1 MSPRKL
7 SPHPTAAELNIL
19 RVLWSLQEATVRQV
33 VDVLNETGEVGY
45 TTALKLMQIMTDKGL
60 VTRDESQRSHRYCAA
75 IPEEAMQH
83 QLLNDLL
90 TRAFGGS
97 AQKLVLR
104 ALSEHV
110 TTPKELAEIRKQ
122 LDALE
127 QRRKKS

>member
-1 MSPRKL
+1 MSPRKGT
-7 SPHPTAAELNIL
+7 SNPTAAELNIL
-19 RVLWSLQEATVRQV
+19 RVLWSLKEATVRQV

-60 VTRDESQRSHRYCAA
+60 VVRDESQRSHLYRAT
-75 IPEEAMQH
+75 IPEEEMQH

-97 AQKLVLR
+97 AQKLVMR

-110 TTPKELAEIRKQ
+110 TSPKELAEIRKQ

-127 QRRKKS
+127 QRKKKS

>member
-1 MSPRKL
+1 MSPRKQ
-7 SPHPTAAELNIL
+7 SSNPTAAELNIL
-19 RVLWSLQEATVRQV
+19 RVLWSLKEATVRQV

-60 VTRDESQRSHRYCAA
+60 VTRDESQRSHLYRAA
-75 IPEEAMQH
+75 IPEEEMQH

-97 AQKLVLR
+97 TQKLVMR

-110 TTPKELAEIRKQ
+110 SSPKELAEIRKQ

-127 QRRKKS
+127 QRKKKS

>member
-1 MSPRKL
+1 MSPRKHI
-7 SPHPTAAELNIL
+7 PNPTAAELNIL
-19 RVLWSLQEATVRQV
+19 RVLWALNEATVRQV
-33 VDVLNETGEVGY
+33 VDVLNQTDEVGY

-60 VTRDESQRSHRYCAA
+60 VTRDESQRSHLYRAA
-75 IPEEAMQH
+75 IPEEEMQH

-97 AQKLVLR
+97 AQKLVMR

-110 TTPKELAEIRKQ
+110 ASPKELAEIRKQ

-127 QRRKKS
+127 QRKKKS